1 MNKTA
6 TSQPLLFISSIL
18 FVVFTV
24 LAFML
29 PFYRDISFWT
39 GYAFGALAFSI
50 CTSVLI
56 YAIGRPGIKSKFF
69 GLPLLY
75 IAVPYLAIQIALS
88 LLQMAIPFM
97 PFRLAFLL
105 NFLLLAAA
113 AIGLIGTN
121 MGTQAI
127 IGLDERIKGNVMV
140 IAQLKGEVE
149 SLIPRTNDPEIKKS
163 LKALVETI
171 RYSDPMSNPQLAEQ
185 EGQISFMVQLLKTN
199 IQSEAATSSTLCK
212 DIENAITERNRILKT
227 LK

>member
-1 MNKTA
+1 MNKTVK
-6 TSQPLLFISSIL
+6 SQPLLLMSSIL

-39 GYAFGALAFSI
+39 GYAFGALAFTL
-50 CTSVLI
+50 CTGVLI
-56 YAIGRPGIKSKFF
+56 YAIGRPGIRSKFF

-75 IAVPYLAIQIALS
+75 IAIPYLTIQIAFS
-88 LLQMAIPFM
+88 LLQMAIPFL

-105 NFLLLAAA
+105 NFLVLAAA

-121 MGTQAI
+121 MGTQAVV
-127 IGLDERIKGNVMV
+127 GLDDRIKANVMV

-149 SLIPRTNDPEIKKS
+149 SLIACTDNLEIKKS
-163 LKALVETI
+163 LKSLVETI
-171 RYSDPMSNPQLAEQ
+171 RYSDPMSKPQLAEQ
-185 EGQISFMVQLLKTN
+185 EGQICFMVQLLKTN
-199 IQSEAATSSTLCK
+199 IQNEPATSSALCK
-212 DIENAITERNRILKT
+212 DIENSIAERNRILKT